1 MPAASSQD
9 DPFVEKVLTFLS
21 SFGLAAVILI
31 LLLLLTWMGTLQ
43 QQYDPIYEV
52 QEKYFRSLFVVH
64 YVAGKYPLPLLGGYL
79 LLPLL
84 FLNLLLGGLMRMR
97 KGASTLGVFI
107 VHLGIVILF
116 AGSFVEDQL
125 STKGAMQVWEPR
137 PGDARDVAGD
147 YQSYEEW
154 EVAVIRS
161 ENDGGTTEFVIPYGA
176 FNGLDADDTGRYYTA
191 ELPFDVYLSDFME
204 NSSLQRNPVSGP
216 GESPYILSAEEPVS
230 AEQKNAGRGNV
241 AGLRARLVE
250 KGSGKAHH
258 GVLWGGRGD
267 TFRLN
272 TQGQPWSVTVR
283 KRSWDLPFTIQLTKF
298 VHEVHPGTGM
308 PRRYS
313 SYVTMIPDAE
323 LGTPQ
328 RDVHITMNEP
338 LREAEYTL
346 YQSGWGPQMGAP
358 GRRMFSVFAVVRN
371 PSDQVPL
378 YACIVIGL
386 GLIIH
391 FGRKLWL
398 YLKNESRKR
407 TAAAVTGSTV

>member
-1 MPAASSQD
+1 MSDQKSFGD
-9 DPFVEKVLTFLS
+9 RFLTFFG

-31 LLLLLTWMGTLQ
+31 LLLLLTWLGTLQ

-52 QEKYFRSLFVVH
+52 QEDYFRSLFVIH
-64 YVAGKYPLPLLGGYL
+64 YVGGKYPIPLLGGYL

-84 FLNLLLGGLMRMR
+84 FVNLLVGGLMRMR

-107 VHLGIVILF
+107 VHIGIVILF
-116 AGSFVEDQL
+116 AGSFVEDMM

-137 PGDARDVAGD
+137 PGDSRDVASN

-154 EVAVIRS
+154 EVAVIRPDA
-161 ENDGGTTEFVIPYGA
+161 DGSRSEFVIPYA
-176 FNGLDADDTGRYYTA
+176 EFKGLDADDTVRCYSA
-191 ELPFDVYLSDFME
+191 QIPFDVMLSDYME
-204 NSSLQRNPVSGP
+204 NSKLQRDPSASR
-216 GESPYILSAEEPVS
+216 ESPYKLTAQENVS
-230 AEQKNAGRGNV
+230 AEQKNAGLGNT
-241 AGLRARLVE
+241 AGLRASLIE
-250 KGSGKAHH
+250 NASGKAHH

-267 TFRLN
+267 TFRVNLA
-272 TQGQPWSVTVR
+272 GQPWSVTIR
-283 KRSWDLPFTIQLTKF
+283 KRSWDLPFRINLTKF
-298 VHEVHPGTGM
+298 IHEVHPGTGM

-313 SYVTMIPDAE
+313 SYVTMTPDEE
-323 LGTPQ
+323 LGSSQ

-346 YQSGWGPQMGAP
+346 YQSGWGPQMGAA

-386 GLIIH
+386 GLLIH
-391 FGRKLWL
+391 FGRKLYL
-398 YLKNESRKR
+398 YLKSEARKR
-407 TAAAVTGSTV
+407 AVATATGSTA